1 MELLQEMLEKNEEQ
15 LEIIEKILTWT
26 PEELHEEIEDIHP
39 VDLLEELE
47 HYEGEKKTILNR
59 LPDYYIALMI
69 GELEDEDKYELL
81 SLFSKVREEK
91 IISEMASD
99 DLADLLGELEDSVQ
113 KEIIAK
119 MDWEQAEEVK
129 ELLTYEDD
137 TAGGLMATEFI
148 AIQEGMTVKETI
160 DYLRKEAPSSETPY
174 YIYVLDE
181 REVLRGVVS
190 LRDIIV
196 SDDEIVIGDIMSENI
211 LSVPVDMD
219 QEEVGRLFE
228 KYGYMV
234 IPVVDE
240 ENVMCGI
247 ITFDDIMGVL
257 NEETTEDIY
266 LLGGLSEGEE
276 IDSSPLDA
284 IKSRLP
290 WLLVN
295 LVTAAMA
302 ASVVGL
308 FEGTI
313 SKIVALATFMP
324 IVTGMGGNAGTQT
337 LTLIVRGIAL
347 DELNDK
353 NTKKILVKELIV
365 GVTNG
370 LCLGAIIGIVAQLWV
385 GKAIFGFVIG
395 TAMVLNLIVAASA
408 GYFVPVILKKF
419 NVDPALASG
428 VFVTTF
434 TDIMGFFFFLGL
446 ATVFVE
452 QLI

>member
-1 MELLQEMLEKNEEQ
+1 MAEAVEKKEER
-15 LEIIEKILTWT
+15 LEIIENILNWT
-26 PEELHEEIEDIHP
+26 AQELHEEIEDIHP

-47 HYEGEKKTILNR
+47 HYEGNKKYILNK

-69 GELEDEDKYELL
+69 GELEDEEKYELL
-81 SLFSKVREEK
+81 SLFSDVREER

-99 DLADLLGELEDSVQ
+99 DLADLLGELDDSVQ
-113 KEIIAK
+113 QEIISR
-119 MDWEQAEEVK
+119 MDKEQADDVT

-148 AIQEGMTVKETI
+148 AIQEGMTVRETI
-160 DYLRKEAPSSETPY
+160 EYLRQEAPSSETPY

-181 REVLRGVVS
+181 KEVLKGVVS

-196 SDDEIVIGDIMSENI
+196 SKDDVQIFDIMNENI

-234 IPVVDE
+234 IPVVDDQ
-240 ENVMCGI
+240 NVMCGI
-247 ITFDDIMGVL
+247 ITFDDIIGVL

-266 LLGGLSEGEE
+266 LLGGLSEGEV

-290 WLLVN
+290 WLCVN
-295 LVTAAMA
+295 LITAAMA
-302 ASVVGL
+302 ASVVGF

-347 DELNDK
+347 DELNEK
-353 NTKKILVKELIV
+353 NMRQILTKELIV
-365 GVTNG
+365 GLVNG
-370 LCLGAIIGIVAQLWV
+370 LCLGIIVGIVANFWV
-385 GKAIFGFVIG
+385 GRPIFGFIIG
-395 TAMVLNLIVAASA
+395 TAMVLNLVVAASS
-408 GYFVPVILKKF
+408 GYFVPVLLKKF

-446 ATVFVE
+446 ATLFVE
-452 QLI
+452 KLV

>member
-1 MELLQEMLEKNEEQ
+1 MTEAVANKEER
-15 LEIIEKILTWT
+15 LEIIDNILNWT
-26 PEELHEEIEDIHP
+26 QQELNEEIEDIHP

-47 HYEGEKKTILNR
+47 HYEGNKKQILNR

-69 GELEDEDKYELL
+69 GELEDEEKYELL
-81 SLFSKVREEK
+81 SLFSDVREER

-113 KEIIAK
+113 QKIISK
-119 MDWEQAEEVK
+119 MDKEQADDVT
-129 ELLTYEDD
+129 ELLTYEED

-148 AIQEGMTVKETI
+148 SIQEGMTIRETI
-160 DYLRKEAPSSETPY
+160 QYLREEAPSSETPY

-181 REVLRGVVS
+181 KEVLKGVVS
-190 LRDIIV
+190 LRDIII
-196 SDDEIVIGDIMSENI
+196 SDDNVPIFDIMNENV
-211 LSVPVDMD
+211 LSVPVYMD

-240 ENVMCGI
+240 QNVMCGI

-266 LLGGLSEGEE
+266 LLGGLSEGEV
-276 IDSSPLDA
+276 IDSSPFDA

-302 ASVVGL
+302 ASVVGF

-313 SKIVALATFMP
+313 SRIVALATFMP

-347 DELNDK
+347 DELNEK
-353 NTKKILVKELIV
+353 NMRKILLKELVV
-365 GVTNG
+365 GVVNG
-370 LCLGAIIGIVAQLWV
+370 ICLGIIVGIVANFWV
-385 GKAIFGFVIG
+385 GKPIFGFVIG
-395 TAMVLNLIVAASA
+395 TAMILNLIVAASS
-408 GYFVPVILKKF
+408 GYFVPVVLKKF

-446 ATVFVE
+446 ATLFVDK
-452 QLI
+452 LIG

>member
-1 MELLQEMLEKNEEQ
+1 MTEAVANKEER
-15 LEIIEKILTWT
+15 LEIIDNILNWT
-26 PEELHEEIEDIHP
+26 QQELNEEIEDIHP

-47 HYEGEKKTILNR
+47 HYEGNKKQILNR

-69 GELEDEDKYELL
+69 GELEDEEKYELL
-81 SLFSKVREEK
+81 SLFSDVREDR

-113 KEIIAK
+113 QKIISK
-119 MDWEQAEEVK
+119 MDKEQADDVT
-129 ELLTYEDD
+129 ELLTYEED

-148 AIQEGMTVKETI
+148 SIQEGMTIRETI
-160 DYLRKEAPSSETPY
+160 QYLREEAPSSETPY

-181 REVLRGVVS
+181 KEVLKGVVS
-190 LRDIIV
+190 LRDIII
-196 SDDEIVIGDIMSENI
+196 SDDNVPIFDIMNENV

-240 ENVMCGI
+240 QNVMCGI

-266 LLGGLSEGEE
+266 LLGGLSEGEV
-276 IDSSPLDA
+276 IDSSPFDA

-302 ASVVGL
+302 ASVVGF

-313 SKIVALATFMP
+313 SRIVALATFMP

-347 DELNDK
+347 DELNEK
-353 NTKKILVKELIV
+353 NMRKILLKELVV
-365 GVTNG
+365 GVVNG
-370 LCLGAIIGIVAQLWV
+370 ICLGIIVGIVANFWV
-385 GKAIFGFVIG
+385 GKPIFGFVIG
-395 TAMVLNLIVAASA
+395 TAMILNLIVAASS
-408 GYFVPVILKKF
+408 GYFVPVVLKKF

-446 ATVFVE
+446 ATLFVDK
-452 QLI
+452 LIG

>member
-1 MELLQEMLEKNEEQ
+1 MTEAVANKEER
-15 LEIIEKILTWT
+15 LEIIDNILNWT
-26 PEELHEEIEDIHP
+26 QQELNEEIEDIHP

-47 HYEGEKKTILNR
+47 HYEGNKKQILNR

-69 GELEDEDKYELL
+69 GELEDEEKYELL
-81 SLFSKVREEK
+81 SLFSDVREER

-113 KEIIAK
+113 QKIISK
-119 MDWEQAEEVK
+119 MDKEQADDVT
-129 ELLTYEDD
+129 ELLTYEED

-148 AIQEGMTVKETI
+148 SIQEGMTIRETI
-160 DYLRKEAPSSETPY
+160 QYLREEAPSSETPY

-181 REVLRGVVS
+181 KEVLKGVVS
-190 LRDIIV
+190 LRDIII
-196 SDDEIVIGDIMSENI
+196 SDDNVPIFDIMNENV

-240 ENVMCGI
+240 QNVMCGI

-266 LLGGLSEGEE
+266 LLGGLSEGEV
-276 IDSSPLDA
+276 IDSSPFDA

-302 ASVVGL
+302 ASVVGF

-313 SKIVALATFMP
+313 SRIVALATFMP

-347 DELNDK
+347 DELNEK
-353 NTKKILVKELIV
+353 NMRKILLKELVV
-365 GVTNG
+365 GVVNG
-370 LCLGAIIGIVAQLWV
+370 ICLGIIVGIVANFWV
-385 GKAIFGFVIG
+385 GKPIFGFVIG
-395 TAMVLNLIVAASA
+395 TAMILNLIVAASS
-408 GYFVPVILKKF
+408 GYFVPVVLKKF

-446 ATVFVE
+446 ATLFVDK
-452 QLI
+452 LIG

>member
-1 MELLQEMLEKNEEQ
+1 MTEAVVNKEEK
-15 LEIIEKILTWT
+15 LEIIDNILNWT
-26 PEELHEEIEDIHP
+26 QKELNEEIEDIHP

-47 HYEGEKKTILNR
+47 HYEGNKKQILNR

-69 GELEDEDKYELL
+69 GELEDEEKYELL
-81 SLFSKVREEK
+81 SLFSDVREER

-113 KEIIAK
+113 QKIISK
-119 MDWEQAEEVK
+119 MDKEQADDVT
-129 ELLTYEDD
+129 ELLTYEED

-148 AIQEGMTVKETI
+148 SIQEGMTIRETI
-160 DYLRKEAPSSETPY
+160 QYLREEAPSSETPY

-181 REVLRGVVS
+181 KEVLKGVVS
-190 LRDIIV
+190 LRDIII
-196 SDDEIVIGDIMSENI
+196 SDDNVPIFDIMNENV

-240 ENVMCGI
+240 QNVMCGI

-266 LLGGLSEGEE
+266 LLGGLSEGEV
-276 IDSSPLDA
+276 IDSSPFDA

-302 ASVVGL
+302 ASVVGF

-313 SKIVALATFMP
+313 SQIVALATFMP

-347 DELNDK
+347 DELNEK
-353 NTKKILVKELIV
+353 NMKKILLKELVV
-365 GVTNG
+365 GVVNG
-370 LCLGAIIGIVAQLWV
+370 ICLGIIVGIVANFWV
-385 GKAIFGFVIG
+385 GKPIFGFVIG
-395 TAMVLNLIVAASA
+395 TAMILNLIVAASS
-408 GYFVPVILKKF
+408 GYFVPVVLKKF

-446 ATVFVE
+446 ATLFVDK
-452 QLI
+452 LIG